1 MINIEKLRD
10 ILEQYK
16 QYFPTHWKNEKYKWE
31 AVAHFQKYWDADA
44 ENFGEMFKKATDKTQ
59 NLLASFHNYPKG
71 MILEFCQKD
80 DAAVR
85 RMFARLY
92 DESTDLAE
100 RMKEF
105 IASSEEIRTKYDN
118 GSWKNHYQNTHA
130 VSIYLWLR
138 YPDKYY
144 IYKYEVFRKT
154 AELLDDSYRPKS
166 NGAVINVIDGFRMYD
181 EICEELQKHTELQDM
196 LRDVL
201 TDTCYP
207 DPMLRTMTG
216 DVGFYVARF
225 YADEKSDSDLTVSSH
240 DTTESPIYTNEMIS
254 DFHSNQ
260 RNIKWFTPIITAL
273 LSLNN
278 SASRPYVHEKIIQQ
292 CNISSKELEK
302 KNKTGTSQLLN
313 DIDWA
318 RNYLTYEG
326 ILDNNAPSGIW
337 SLTAL
342 GQKIKMTND
351 LAEKII
357 IKWIKIKA
365 AERENKPVPIIDL
378 RPFYQFRISIYTK
391 QDFLNQVYMTSADY
405 DTLTE
410 LLRNKQNIILQG
422 APGVGKT
429 FTAKRLAYAMM
440 GEKDDSRIEF
450 IQFHQSY
457 SYEDFIM
464 GYRPDEDGG
473 FTLTNGVFYEFC
485 NTARN
490 DPDRDYF
497 FIIDEINRGNLSKI
511 FGELLMLIEK
521 DYRTETARL
530 AYKNEHFSVPKNL
543 YLIGMMNTAD
553 RSLAMID
560 YALRRRFSFF
570 DMMPGFKSDGFAA
583 YRDSLQNDTFN
594 ALIAEIIQLNHTI
607 SQDSSLGD
615 GFCIGHSYFCNLTA
629 ETCTDA
635 RLRSIVKYDILPLL
649 REYWFDDRDA
659 QQAWADRLCGV
670 FHDE

>member
-166 NGAVINVIDGFRMYD
+166 NGTVKNVIDGFRMYD
-181 EICEELQKHTELQDM
+181 EICEELRKHTELQDM
-196 LRDVL
+196 LRDAL

-225 YADEKSDSDLTVSSH
+225 FKTNNEEWFPSLEEYTPGLSVEEWFALLKNHEVFDENSLLVIQYLYHIGGQATCKELSNRYGKDAGFYNIVSSKLAKRIHEKTNCPLINEKISKNSKWWPILYRGKPAGKGTDGSYIWKLRDELKEAFEIWMTSQKSDLKCPDNL
-240 DTTESPIYTNEMIS
+240 I
-254 DFHSNQ
+254 
-260 RNIKWFTPIITAL
+260 
-273 LSLNN
+273 LSELP
-278 SASRPYVHEKIIQQ
+278 SY
-292 CNISSKELEK
+292 SKE
-302 KNKTGTSQLLN
+302 N
-313 DIDWA
+313 
-318 RNYLTYEG
+318 
-326 ILDNNAPSGIW
+326 
-337 SLTAL
+337 
-342 GQKIKMTND
+342 
-351 LAEKII
+351 
-357 IKWIKIKA
+357 
-365 AERENKPVPIIDL
+365 
-378 RPFYQFRISIYTK
+378 
-391 QDFLNQVYMTSADY
+391 FLHEVYMTSADY

-659 QQAWADRLCGV
+659 QQTWADRLCGV

>member
-1 MINIEKLRD
+1 MMEDQVVNAWLLAWNPKKYDWDNEEEPYSYSSILHATQNGAAVLMAWRCISTKVKAGDKIFIIRLGEDPKGIVACGYAASNSYEEDVRLVD
-10 ILEQYK
+10 ILITSVLDYESASIFSQDVLKEKFPNQQWSPQGSGISIKPDAAQWLMNQWENFILHHEQTAESETEIITYLSEIISTLK
-16 QYFPTHWKNEKYKWE
+16 SLGGTASLSQIYAMIENRGLLPAIQTNPNWKNN
-31 AVAHFQKYWDADA
+31 VNA
-44 ENFGEMFKKATDKTQ
+44 E
-59 NLLASFHNYPKG
+59 
-71 MILEFCQKD
+71 I
-80 DAAVR
+80 
-85 RMFARLY
+85 
-92 DESTDLAE
+92 
-100 RMKEF
+100 
-105 IASSEEIRTKYDN
+105 
-118 GSWKNHYQNTHA
+118 
-130 VSIYLWLR
+130 
-138 YPDKYY
+138 
-144 IYKYEVFRKT
+144 
-154 AELLDDSYRPKS
+154 
-166 NGAVINVIDGFRMYD
+166 
-181 EICEELQKHTELQDM
+181 QKHCNQTRSYVEGNENLF
-196 LRDVL
+196 
-201 TDTCYP
+201 YP
-207 DPMLRTMTG
+207 VNGLG
-216 DVGFYVARF
+216 NGVWGLVN
-225 YADEKSDSDLTVSSH
+225 E
-240 DTTESPIYTNEMIS
+240 TESGET
-254 DFHSNQ
+254 
-260 RNIKWFTPIITAL
+260 L
-273 LSLNN
+273 L
-278 SASRPYVHEKIIQQ
+278 HE
-292 CNISSKELEK
+292 
-302 KNKTGTSQLLN
+302 
-313 DIDWA
+313 
-318 RNYLTYEG
+318 
-326 ILDNNAPSGIW
+326 P
-337 SLTAL
+337 
-342 GQKIKMTND
+342 
-351 LAEKII
+351 
-357 IKWIKIKA
+357 
-365 AERENKPVPIIDL
+365 
-378 RPFYQFRISIYTK
+378 YTK
-391 QDFLNQVYMTSADY
+391 QDFLHEVYMTSDDY

-429 FTAKRLAYAMM
+429 FTAKRIAYAMM

-473 FTLTNGVFYEFC
+473 FTLTNGVFYDFC

-659 QQAWADRLCGV
+659 QQTWADRLCGV